1 MLIAARY
8 LVDRMRQPRSRADEV
23 LTLRRRIGAEPS
35 PEAVSVEEAAAAREL
50 AGLRQEMSQAIG
62 AVVSCTTCAVG
73 HPPPHG
79 RFSGGHCCGLR
90 TEDAF
95 NDDEVAAL
103 RQAGTRPA
111 ALRLPRGDH
120 AGCAFRGPLGCS
132 LAVPNRPNLC
142 LRYICP
148 QLSRELGAR
157 GDLERIEAIGARL
170 EEVYMRFI
178 MLRRERLDAE
188 EVAQFVAAEA
198 EARAQS
204 KATG

>member
-1 MLIAARY
+1 MIAARY
-8 LVDRMRQPRSRADEV
+8 LVDRMRQPRTRADEV
-23 LTLRRRIGAEPS
+23 LTLRRRFADEPRAES
-35 PEAVSVEEAAAAREL
+35 VSDEESAAAREL
-50 AGLRQEMSQAIG
+50 AALRQEMSQAIG
-62 AVVSCTTCAVG
+62 AVVSCTNCAVG

-79 RFSGGHCCGLR
+79 HFAGGHCCGLR

-103 RQAGTRPA
+103 RQAGTRPS
-111 ALRLPRGDH
+111 ALGLPRGDH

-132 LAVPNRPNLC
+132 LSVPNRPNLC

-148 QLSRELGAR
+148 QLSRELATR

-188 EVAQFVAAEA
+188 EAARLA
-198 EARAQS
+198 A
-204 KATG
+204 G